1 MRDINPSRIEISG
14 STVLTCSQVSLLTIL
29 LSFPSLPMSNITA
42 FVLQEKDEPNGAIS
56 FNDMQNRLSISYRR
70 TVSNDKGS
78 TWSVFDQTGLG
89 GGAFVPVFMLEFGR
103 DHSLGVIHT
112 GPKECMSIRKYLSK
126 ATILGKWVPTRCL
139 FDIRSPIFMSTVRV
153 LENSK
158 PQIIKSIRGVT
169 VR

>member
-1 MRDINPSRIEISG
+1 
-14 STVLTCSQVSLLTIL
+14 
-29 LSFPSLPMSNITA
+29 MSNITA

-126 ATILGKWVPTRCL
+126 ATILGK
-139 FDIRSPIFMSTVRV
+139 
-153 LENSK
+153 
-158 PQIIKSIRGVT
+158 
-169 VR
+169 